1 MSSLYSLLTIDPVI
15 RGICV
20 ATLAIVLMGS
30 GAAKARKLRAFG
42 DLMRGYAL
50 LPDPFIGTAAALIT
64 ALELM
69 AGAAL
74 LLQFSVLGAATALAL
89 CLMFAAALGI
99 NIARGNTGLDC
110 GCSGFGAGTAS
121 DASSRISPWHVA
133 RALFLALMAAALLLP
148 TSLRS
153 TGWLDIW
160 VGSAATLVTL
170 ATLLALDGLLGNEPK
185 LKTLRT

>member
-1 MSSLYSLLTIDPVI
+1 MSSLYSLLTIDPAI

-20 ATLAIVLMGS
+20 ATLAIVLIGS

-50 LPDPFIGTAAALIT
+50 LPDFFIVTAAALIT

-99 NIARGNTGLDC
+99 NIARGNTELDC
-110 GCSGFGAGTAS
+110 GCSGFGAATAS

-160 VGSAATLVTL
+160 VGLAATLVTL